1 MGDNN
6 NLVCGLGLPRLISV
20 FGTGWRS
27 RPKEN
32 ACRQTSDRCLGY
44 L

>member
-6 NLVCGLGLPRLISV
+6 NLVCGLGLLRLIGV

-32 ACRQTSDRCLGY
+32 ACRQTSDRRHGNL
-44 L
+44 

>member
-20 FGTGWRS
+20 FGTGRLS
-27 RPKEN
+27 RPKED
-32 ACRQTSDRCLGY
+32 ACRQASDRRFANL
-44 L
+44 